1 MRTNTTIKLGRTAL
15 KFTLFLIIF
24 NLLIPFSCAT
34 QWSPATR
41 LTWDDSLDWAPSI
54 AQAQDGR
61 IWIVWQSYEI
71 NTKPDIVYKIY
82 NESST
87 FPWSPIKR
95 LTTDQGKDILPSI
108 TTTSDGNIWVVW
120 SSNRDEN
127 FEIYYKIYNG
137 SSWSPDERL
146 TMDSSE
152 DKFPSVMEDKDGDIW
167 VVWSSN
173 RTGNFEIHYQAY
185 NGSSWQPCGQLTL
198 NPERDVDP
206 SIMQDRVSGIWIVW
220 TRDEQ
225 IFYKIVLV
233 SKVGGT
239 YQLVTLIDDTPFTD
253 GTYDD
258 RHPSIMQAQDGEIW
272 ITWDSERET
281 GFDIYCKIYG
291 MGPEE
296 MITYNNLDDIM
307 PAIMQ
312 AADGT
317 IWVTWTSN
325 RLDNFDIYYKTD
337 SLPQHSHD
345 IAIISVTSHPNR
357 TYNNQDSNITIE
369 VVPQNQGLE
378 FENFQVDCYVNSTLI
393 GSETTSISPGQ
404 ITPLYFTW
412 NTLNVTPGR
421 YTIIANASIVQGET
435 DTADNINV
443 DTVIVTIPGDVD
455 GDGDVD
461 ASDLYDLSMA
471 YGSELGDPNWN
482 LDCDFNLDNKVDG
495 SDLFELNR
503 NFGVQL
509 PFE

>member
-15 KFTLFLIIF
+15 KFTLLLIIF
-24 NLLIPFSCAT
+24 NLLIPFGCAT

-61 IWIVWQSYEI
+61 IWIVWHSYEI

-95 LTTDQGKDILPSI
+95 LTTNPSVDMTPSI
-108 TTTSDGNIWVVW
+108 TVAGGNIWVVW
-120 SSNRDEN
+120 SSNRTGN
-127 FEIYYKIYNG
+127 FEIYYKTYNG
-137 SSWSPDERL
+137 SWSPDIRL
-146 TMDSSE
+146 TTDPSKDE
-152 DKFPSVMEDKDGDIW
+152 FPSVIEDKGGDIW

-173 RTGNFEIHYQAY
+173 RTGNFEIYYQAY
-185 NGSSWQPCGQLTL
+185 NGSSWQPCGQLTV
-198 NPERDVDP
+198 NPEHDWDP
-206 SIMQDRVSGIWIVW
+206 SIMQAQDHTIYIVW
-220 TRDEQ
+220 TRDEE
-225 IFYKIVLV
+225 ILYKIVLA
-233 SKVGGT
+233 SKAGGT
-239 YQLVTLIDDTPFTD
+239 YQLVTLVDETPVTEDSNIDA
-253 GTYDD
+253 
-258 RHPSIMQAQDGEIW
+258 HPSIMQAQDGKIW
-272 ITWDSERET
+272 ITWDSEGET
-281 GFDIYCKIYG
+281 GFDIYCKIHG

-307 PAIMQ
+307 PAVMQ

-317 IWVTWTSN
+317 IWITWTSD

-337 SLPQHSHD
+337 SLPQYSHD

-357 TYNNQDSNITIE
+357 TYNSQDSNITIE
-369 VVPQNQGLE
+369 VAPQNQGLE
-378 FENFQVDCYVNSTLI
+378 YLENVQVDCYVNSTLV

-412 NTLNVTPGR
+412 NTLNVISGR
-421 YTIIANASIVQGET
+421 YTIIANASIVQNET
-435 DTADNINV
+435 DIADNINV

-471 YGSELGDPNWN
+471 YGSELGDPTWN

-503 NFGVQL
+503 NFGIQL